1 MNSMK
6 LLRHKLT
13 GIAGFYPA
21 HFADFDY
28 FEEVVDLEEPCTDCV
43 AIDVVETKKKR
54 TKKEDDNDSK

>member
-1 MNSMK
+1 MNDMK

-28 FEEVVDLEEPCTDCV
+28 FEEVVDLEEPCIDCV
-43 AIDVVETKKKR
+43 VLGLELE
-54 TKKEDDNDSK
+54 EDDNDSD